1 MPLMSFGIGET
12 TSWPYHGTGRQAT
25 QDSRHAKR
33 RRATQESSKSG
44 TIASMFVFRILTLLG
59 ESRRL
64 IGWSVFFG
72 LVFTGLGILPPLL
85 VRQMILWLEAD
96 AVSGSFLTLG
106 LLLATI
112 FLLRGIAR
120 YLYGLSSHIAA
131 YRTLH
136 RLTNRVYQRLQS
148 MSPSFLNRH
157 HSGSLVARSVGDVEA
172 IEDFIAHGIPETL
185 LAIVIPITMS
195 IVLLLINWQLALI
208 ALIPLPIVA
217 VLLYVLQKKTRNY
230 WRGVRSRFAEVSARM
245 LDFISGATVLQSFGR
260 QGQAAR
266 KLEEQSRDYRDH
278 IIRANRWSLVPAGV
292 VQVLSGYGTVLV
304 VAAGAWMVSSS
315 TGPRLEV
322 EVADLVVFL
331 MYMGQIFLP
340 FLRLA
345 NMTDSI
351 QKAIASAERVFELLD
366 MEPDIQD
373 SPTARIPDDPR
384 FDIQFEQVEFSY
396 NDNEPVLQGVSFDVA
411 QDEIVALVGE
421 TGVGKSTACHLLV
434 RFYDVLAGSIKI
446 GGVDVRSLPL
456 EYLRSQV
463 AFVSQDIFL
472 FEGTIREN
480 LLIGDPDASQE
491 HLEAAI
497 RAAEARSFIEAFP
510 EGLETVVGER
520 GIRLSGGQKQR
531 IGIARAL
538 LKDAPILVLD
548 EATSAI
554 DAETEGAIKDA
565 IMRAATGRTV
575 LIIAHRPS
583 TIMAADRIVVL
594 EEGKVV
600 ETGSY
605 QELLESDSAFSRLC
619 QLGSIKMGET
629 LQ

>member
-1 MPLMSFGIGET
+1 
-12 TSWPYHGTGRQAT
+12 
-25 QDSRHAKR
+25 
-33 RRATQESSKSG
+33 
-44 TIASMFVFRILTLLG
+44 
-59 ESRRL
+59 
-64 IGWSVFFG
+64 
-72 LVFTGLGILPPLL
+72 
-85 VRQMILWLEAD
+85 
-96 AVSGSFLTLG
+96 
-106 LLLATI
+106 
-112 FLLRGIAR
+112 
-120 YLYGLSSHIAA
+120 
-131 YRTLH
+131 
-136 RLTNRVYQRLQS
+136 
-148 MSPSFLNRH
+148 
-157 HSGSLVARSVGDVEA
+157 
-172 IEDFIAHGIPETL
+172 
-185 LAIVIPITMS
+185 
-195 IVLLLINWQLALI
+195 
-208 ALIPLPIVA
+208 
-217 VLLYVLQKKTRNY
+217 
-230 WRGVRSRFAEVSARM
+230 M
-245 LDFISGATVLQSFGR
+245 LDLISGATVLQSFGR
-260 QGQAAR
+260 QQLAAR
-266 KLEEQSRDYRDH
+266 KLEEESRDYRDH
-278 IIRANRWSLVPAGV
+278 IIHANRWSLVPAGV

>member
-1 MPLMSFGIGET
+1 
-12 TSWPYHGTGRQAT
+12 
-25 QDSRHAKR
+25 
-33 RRATQESSKSG
+33 
-44 TIASMFVFRILTLLG
+44 
-59 ESRRL
+59 
-64 IGWSVFFG
+64 
-72 LVFTGLGILPPLL
+72 
-85 VRQMILWLEAD
+85 
-96 AVSGSFLTLG
+96 
-106 LLLATI
+106 
-112 FLLRGIAR
+112 
-120 YLYGLSSHIAA
+120 
-131 YRTLH
+131 
-136 RLTNRVYQRLQS
+136 
-148 MSPSFLNRH
+148 
-157 HSGSLVARSVGDVEA
+157 
-172 IEDFIAHGIPETL
+172 
-185 LAIVIPITMS
+185 
-195 IVLLLINWQLALI
+195 
-208 ALIPLPIVA
+208 
-217 VLLYVLQKKTRNY
+217 
-230 WRGVRSRFAEVSARM
+230 M
-245 LDFISGATVLQSFGR
+245 L
-260 QGQAAR
+260 
-266 KLEEQSRDYRDH
+266 
-278 IIRANRWSLVPAGV
+278 
-292 VQVLSGYGTVLV
+292 
-304 VAAGAWMVSSS
+304 
-315 TGPRLEV
+315 
-322 EVADLVVFL
+322 
-331 MYMGQIFLP
+331 
-340 FLRLA
+340 
-345 NMTDSI
+345 
-351 QKAIASAERVFELLD
+351 
-366 MEPDIQD
+366 
-373 SPTARIPDDPR
+373 
-384 FDIQFEQVEFSY
+384 
-396 NDNEPVLQGVSFDVA
+396 
-411 QDEIVALVGE
+411 
-421 TGVGKSTACHLLV
+421 
-434 RFYDVLAGSIKI
+434 RFYDVLGCSVKI
-446 GGVDVRSLPL
+446 GGVDIRSLPV

-463 AFVSQDIFL
+463 SFVSQEIFL

>member
-1 MPLMSFGIGET
+1 
-12 TSWPYHGTGRQAT
+12 
-25 QDSRHAKR
+25 
-33 RRATQESSKSG
+33 
-44 TIASMFVFRILTLLG
+44 MFISRILALLG

-72 LVFTGLGILPPLL
+72 LIFTGLGILPPLL
-85 VRQMILWLEAD
+85 VRQMIRWLEAD

-106 LLLATI
+106 LVLAFI

-131 YRTLH
+131 YQTLH
-136 RLTNRVYQRLQS
+136 RLTNLVYQRLQG

-157 HSGSLVARSVGDVEA
+157 HSGNLVARSVGDVEA

-195 IVLLLINWQLALI
+195 VVLLLINWQLALI

-217 VLLYVLQKKTRNY
+217 GLMYMLQKRTRNY
-230 WRGVRSRFAEVSARM
+230 WRGVRSRFANVSARM
-245 LDFISGATVLQSFGR
+245 LELISGATVLQSFGR
-260 QGQAAR
+260 QQLAAQ
-266 KLEEQSRDYRDH
+266 KLEEESRDYRDH
-278 IIRANRWSLVPAGV
+278 IIHANRWSLVPAGV
-292 VQVLSGYGTVLV
+292 VQVFSGYGTVLV
-304 VAAGAWMVSSS
+304 VAAGAWMVSSGS
-315 TGPRLEV
+315 GPRLEV
-322 EVADLVVFL
+322 DVADLVVFL

-351 QKAIASAERVFELLD
+351 QKAMASAERVFELLD

-373 SPTARIPDDPR
+373 SPTASIPAEPR
-384 FDIQFEQVEFSY
+384 FDICFEQVQFSY
-396 NDNEPVLQGVSFDVA
+396 NENEPVLQGISFDVA
-411 QDEIVALVGE
+411 ENEIVALVGE
-421 TGVGKSTACHLLV
+421 TGVGKSTACHLLL
-434 RFYDVLAGSIKI
+434 RFYDVLGGSVKI
-446 GGVDVRSLPL
+446 GGVDIRSLPL
-456 EYLRSQV
+456 EHLRSQV
-463 AFVSQDIFL
+463 SFVSQEIFL

-480 LLIGDPDASQE
+480 LLIGDPDASPEQ
-491 HLEAAI
+491 LQSAI
-497 RAAEARSFIEAFP
+497 RAAGAESFIDAFP
-510 EGLETVVGER
+510 TGLETIVGER

-554 DAETEGAIKDA
+554 DAETENAIKDA
-565 IMRAATGRTV
+565 ILRASRNRTV

-594 EEGKVV
+594 ENGTVV
-600 ETGSY
+600 ETGNY
-605 QELLESDSAFSRLC
+605 QQLLQADSAFTRLC
-619 QLGSIKMGET
+619 QLGSIKIGNAMEQPG
-629 LQ
+629 

>member
-1 MPLMSFGIGET
+1 M
-12 TSWPYHGTGRQAT
+12 
-25 QDSRHAKR
+25 
-33 RRATQESSKSG
+33 
-44 TIASMFVFRILTLLG
+44 ASMFISRIMTLLG

-72 LVFTGLGILPPLL
+72 LLFTGLGILPPLL
-85 VRQMILWLEAD
+85 VRQMIRWLEAD
-96 AVSGSFLTLG
+96 ALSGSFLILG
-106 LLLATI
+106 LILAAI

-131 YRTLH
+131 YQTLH
-136 RLTNRVYQRLQS
+136 RLTNRVYQRLQG

-157 HSGSLVARSVGDVEA
+157 HSGNLVARSVGDVEA

-217 VLLYVLQKKTRNY
+217 GLMYILQKKTRNY

-245 LDFISGATVLQSFGR
+245 LDFISGATVLQSFG
-260 QGQAAR
+260 QQEQAAR
-266 KLEEQSRDYRDH
+266 KMEEQSRDYRDH

-292 VQVLSGYGTVLV
+292 VQVFSGYGTVLV
-304 VAAGAWMVSSS
+304 VAAGAWMVSSGA
-315 TGPRLEV
+315 GPRLDV
-322 EVADLVVFL
+322 DVADLVVFL

-345 NMTDSI
+345 NMTDNI
-351 QKAIASAERVFELLD
+351 QKAMASAERVFELLD
-366 MEPDIQD
+366 MESDIQD
-373 SPTARIPDDPR
+373 SPTAEVPDDPR

-396 NDNEPVLQGVSFDVA
+396 NESEPVLQKVSFDVA
-411 QDEIVALVGE
+411 ENEVVALVGE

-446 GGVDVRSLPL
+446 GGVDIRSLPL
-456 EYLRSQV
+456 AYLRSQV
-463 AFVSQDIFL
+463 SFVSQDIFL

-480 LLIGDPDASQE
+480 LLIGDPDASEEQ
-491 HLEAAI
+491 LTTAVQAAG
-497 RAAEARSFIEAFP
+497 AESFIKAFP
-510 EGLETVVGER
+510 EGLGTVVGER

-531 IGIARAL
+531 VGIARAL

-554 DAETEGAIKDA
+554 DAETENAIKDA

-575 LIIAHRPS
+575 MIIAHRPS
-583 TIMAADRIVVL
+583 TIMAADRIIVL
-594 EEGKVV
+594 GEGKVV

-605 QELLESDSAFSRLC
+605 QELLESDGAFTRLY
-619 QLGSIKMGET
+619 QLGSTRMDEVWQQPG
-629 LQ
+629 

>member
-1 MPLMSFGIGET
+1 
-12 TSWPYHGTGRQAT
+12 
-25 QDSRHAKR
+25 
-33 RRATQESSKSG
+33 
-44 TIASMFVFRILTLLG
+44 MFVFRILTLLG

-96 AVSGSFLTLG
+96 AASGSFLTLG

-217 VLLYVLQKKTRNY
+217 VLMYVLQKKTRNY

-315 TGPRLEV
+315 AGPRLEV

-351 QKAIASAERVFELLD
+351 QKAMASAERVFELLD

-605 QELLESDSAFSRLC
+605 QELLESDSAFARLC
-619 QLGSIKMGET
+619 QLGSIKMGEP

>member
-1 MPLMSFGIGET
+1 
-12 TSWPYHGTGRQAT
+12 
-25 QDSRHAKR
+25 
-33 RRATQESSKSG
+33 
-44 TIASMFVFRILTLLG
+44 MFVFRILTLLG

-351 QKAIASAERVFELLD
+351 QKAMASAERVFELLD

>member
-1 MPLMSFGIGET
+1 
-12 TSWPYHGTGRQAT
+12 
-25 QDSRHAKR
+25 
-33 RRATQESSKSG
+33 
-44 TIASMFVFRILTLLG
+44 MFISRILTLLG

-85 VRQMILWLEAD
+85 VRQMIRWLEAD
-96 AVSGSFLTLG
+96 AAGGSFLTLG
-106 LLLATI
+106 LVLAFI

-131 YRTLH
+131 YQTLH
-136 RLTNRVYQRLQS
+136 RLTNLVYQRLQG

-157 HSGSLVARSVGDVEA
+157 HSGNLVARSVGDVEA

-195 IVLLLINWQLALI
+195 VVLLLINWQLALI

-217 VLLYVLQKKTRNY
+217 GLMYMLQKRTRNY
-230 WRGVRSRFAEVSARM
+230 WRGVRSRFASVSARM
-245 LDFISGATVLQSFGR
+245 LDFISGATVLQSFG
-260 QGQAAR
+260 GQQLAAR
-266 KLEEQSRDYRDH
+266 KLEEESRDYRDH
-278 IIRANRWSLVPAGV
+278 IIHANRWSLVPAGV
-292 VQVLSGYGTVLV
+292 VQVFSGYGTVLV
-304 VAAGAWMVSSS
+304 VAAGAWMVSSGS
-315 TGPRLEV
+315 GPRLEV
-322 EVADLVVFL
+322 DVADLVVFL

-345 NMTDSI
+345 NMTDNI
-351 QKAIASAERVFELLD
+351 QKAMASAERVFELLD

-373 SPTARIPDDPR
+373 SPTASIPAEPR
-384 FDIQFEQVEFSY
+384 FDIRFEHVDFSY
-396 NDNEPVLQGVSFDVA
+396 NENEPVLQGVSFDVA
-411 QDEIVALVGE
+411 ENEIVALVGE
-421 TGVGKSTACHLLV
+421 TGVGKSTACHLLL
-434 RFYDVLAGSIKI
+434 RFYDVRGGSVKI
-446 GGVDVRSLPL
+446 GGADVRSLPL
-456 EYLRSQV
+456 DYLRSRV
-463 AFVSQDIFL
+463 SFVSQEIFL

-480 LLIGDPDASQE
+480 LLIGDPDASPEQL
-491 HLEAAI
+491 HTAVQAAG
-497 RAAEARSFIEAFP
+497 AESFIDAFP
-510 EGLETVVGER
+510 TGLETIVGER

-554 DAETEGAIKDA
+554 DAETENAIKDA
-565 IMRAATGRTV
+565 ILTASRDRTV

-594 EEGKVV
+594 EDGRVV
-600 ETGSY
+600 ETGNY
-605 QELLESDSAFSRLC
+605 QQLLQADSAFTRLC
-619 QLGSIKMGET
+619 QLGSINIGNAMEQPG
-629 LQ
+629 

>member
-1 MPLMSFGIGET
+1 
-12 TSWPYHGTGRQAT
+12 
-25 QDSRHAKR
+25 
-33 RRATQESSKSG
+33 
-44 TIASMFVFRILTLLG
+44 MFVSRILSLLG

-72 LVFTGLGILPPLL
+72 LIFTGLGILPPLL
-85 VRQMILWLEAD
+85 VRQMIRWLEPD

-106 LLLATI
+106 LILAFI

-131 YRTLH
+131 YQTLH
-136 RLTNRVYQRLQS
+136 RLTNMVYQRLQG

-157 HSGSLVARSVGDVEA
+157 HSGNLVARSVGDVEA

-195 IVLLLINWQLALI
+195 VVLLLINWQLALI

-217 VLLYVLQKKTRNY
+217 GLMYMLQKRTRNH
-230 WRGVRSRFAEVSARM
+230 WRGVRSRFANVSARM

-260 QGQAAR
+260 QQLAAR
-266 KLEEQSRDYRDH
+266 KLEEESRDYRDH
-278 IIRANRWSLVPAGV
+278 IIHANRWSLVPAGV
-292 VQVLSGYGTVLV
+292 VQVFSGYGTVLV
-304 VAAGAWMVSSS
+304 VAAGAWMVSSG

-322 EVADLVVFL
+322 DVADLVVFL

-345 NMTDSI
+345 NMTDNI
-351 QKAIASAERVFELLD
+351 QKAMASAERVFELLD

-373 SPTARIPDDPR
+373 SPTASIPADLR
-384 FDIQFEQVEFSY
+384 FDIRFEHVDFSY
-396 NDNEPVLQGVSFDVA
+396 NENEPVLQGVSFDVA
-411 QDEIVALVGE
+411 ENEIVALVGE
-421 TGVGKSTACHLLV
+421 TGVGKSTACHLIL
-434 RFYDVLAGSIKI
+434 RFYDVLGGSVKI
-446 GGVDVRSLPL
+446 GGVDIRSLPL
-456 EYLRSQV
+456 EYLRSRV
-463 AFVSQDIFL
+463 SFVSQEIFL

-480 LLIGDPDASQE
+480 LLIGDPDASEEQ
-491 HLEAAI
+491 LQIAI
-497 RAAEARSFIEAFP
+497 RAAGAESFIDAFP
-510 EGLETVVGER
+510 TGLETIVGER

-554 DAETEGAIKDA
+554 DAETENAIKDA
-565 IMRAATGRTV
+565 ILRASRDRTV

-594 EEGKVV
+594 EGGRVV
-600 ETGSY
+600 ETGNY
-605 QELLESDSAFSRLC
+605 QQLLQANSAFTRLC
-619 QLGSIKMGET
+619 QLGSIKIGNAMEQPG
-629 LQ
+629 

>member
-1 MPLMSFGIGET
+1 
-12 TSWPYHGTGRQAT
+12 
-25 QDSRHAKR
+25 
-33 RRATQESSKSG
+33 
-44 TIASMFVFRILTLLG
+44 
-59 ESRRL
+59 
-64 IGWSVFFG
+64 
-72 LVFTGLGILPPLL
+72 
-85 VRQMILWLEAD
+85 
-96 AVSGSFLTLG
+96 
-106 LLLATI
+106 
-112 FLLRGIAR
+112 
-120 YLYGLSSHIAA
+120 
-131 YRTLH
+131 
-136 RLTNRVYQRLQS
+136 
-148 MSPSFLNRH
+148 
-157 HSGSLVARSVGDVEA
+157 
-172 IEDFIAHGIPETL
+172 
-185 LAIVIPITMS
+185 
-195 IVLLLINWQLALI
+195 
-208 ALIPLPIVA
+208 
-217 VLLYVLQKKTRNY
+217 
-230 WRGVRSRFAEVSARM
+230 
-245 LDFISGATVLQSFGR
+245 
-260 QGQAAR
+260 
-266 KLEEQSRDYRDH
+266 
-278 IIRANRWSLVPAGV
+278 
-292 VQVLSGYGTVLV
+292 
-304 VAAGAWMVSSS
+304 
-315 TGPRLEV
+315 
-322 EVADLVVFL
+322 VFL

-351 QKAIASAERVFELLD
+351 QKAMASAERVFELLD

-373 SPTARIPDDPR
+373 SPTARIPDNPR

-605 QELLESDSAFSRLC
+605 QELLESDSAFARLC
-619 QLGSIKMGET
+619 QLGSIKMGEA